1 MTIDAEGEGVGN
13 VKSNILDYLIFNFSE
28 KTEFL
33 IQDTPCFN
41 GIDPR
46 QIANMIRIVN
56 EQAVKI
62 NKQYIIAINKYQLDE
77 SIGDDIS
84 YMKKHAP
91 LILSENH
98 KLLRLDF

>member
-1 MTIDAEGEGVGN
+1 MCSGIQ
-13 VKSNILDYLIFNFSE
+13 VKNNILDYLIFNFSQ

-56 EQAVKI
+56 EQAVNL
-62 NKQYIIAINKYQLDE
+62 NKQFIVAINKYQLDE
-77 SIGDDIS
+77 SIKDDIA
-84 YMKKHAP
+84 YMKQHAV
-91 LILSENH
+91 ITLSEKE
-98 KLLRLDF
+98 KLLRRDF